1 MKKLVTFAALLLIF
15 AFNSI
20 NAQTEISPEKMKAI
34 KELNQLVTQENKA
47 DDFAKAMSA
56 QFSVLNEELIKISLA
71 ERKEIVPAEKVVLEK
86 KLVEAS
92 QKYQKQFV
100 DKLIEKVDYNKMI
113 EEISITV
120 YAKYYSLEEIN
131 DLIAFYKTPTGQ
143 KTLKV
148 MQPMM
153 LESMR
158 LTQERLTPKI
168 MAVMDELKGEQ
179 QKLIAQIID
188 ELSPR
193 KKN

>member
-1 MKKLVTFAALLLIF
+1 MKKIVTFAALLIIF

-20 NAQTEISPEKMKAI
+20 NAQTEISPEKIKAL
-34 KELNQLVTQENKA
+34 KELTQLVAQENKA
-47 DDFAKAMSA
+47 DEFARAMSA
-56 QFSVLNEELIKISLA
+56 QFSVLNEDLIKISLS

-100 DKLIEKVDYNKMI
+100 DKLIEKVDYNRMV

-120 YAKYYSLEEIN
+120 YDKYYSLEEIN

>member
-1 MKKLVTFAALLLIF
+1 MKKLVTFAALLIIF

-100 DKLIEKVDYNKMI
+100 DKLIEKVDYNRMV

-120 YAKYYSLEEIN
+120 YDKYYSLAEIN

-148 MQPMM
+148 MQPMF

-158 LTQERLTPKI
+158 LTQERITPKI

>member
-1 MKKLVTFAALLLIF
+1 MKKIVTFAALLIIF

-20 NAQTEISPEKMKAI
+20 NAQTEISPEKIKAL
-34 KELNQLVTQENKA
+34 KELTQLVAQENKA
-47 DDFAKAMSA
+47 DEFARAMSA
-56 QFSVLNEELIKISLA
+56 QFSVLNEDLIKISLS

-100 DKLIEKVDYNKMI
+100 DKLIEKVDYNRMV

-120 YAKYYSLEEIN
+120 YDKYYSLAEIN

-148 MQPMM
+148 MQPMF

-158 LTQERLTPKI
+158 LTQERITPKI